1 MAMGKTAH
9 TGCSEVV
16 SHVNALEISPSQ
28 HSPTSP
34 IARGGSEAT
43 GHGVSAHTGRFASHG
58 KTTRPK
64 PRGTKTGFGKKNMTT
79 QKSHGR

>member
-9 TGCSEVV
+9 VGCSEVV
-16 SHVNALEISPSQ
+16 SHVNSLEISPSQ

-34 IARGGSEAT
+34 IAHGGSKAT
-43 GHGVSAHTGRFASHG
+43 GHGVSAHTGKFASHG

-64 PRGTKTGFGKKNMTT
+64 PRGTKTGFGKKSHSF
-79 QKSHGR
+79 QKSTGR